1 MATPLANVDNSHNA
15 APITSSKVG
24 PVQGCG
30 GPPTSPEALKQD
42 GVFQMASK
50 GGAPYVSH
58 RRGRE
63 YRLAGG
69 KRTRRRS
76 SKRRHHSRRRHAKK
90 KTHRRRRHHRGGQMI
105 DPILRDSVTSG
116 TEPVTS
122 DTNTAALA
130 SINHDDLMM
139 GGRKS
144 HRRRRHHKK
153 SRKHTRK
160 HRRRGS
166 RRMKGGDG
174 VYAAALTPSYSAP
187 GELDSSAL
195 ASPPPIVRTN
205 NCLDTYK
212 HLGDK
217 PPYNEEWKGIN

>member
-1 MATPLANVDNSHNA
+1 MESAFANVGNTHDV

-24 PVQGCG
+24 AVQGCG
-30 GPPTSPEALKQD
+30 GPASSPEALQQE
-42 GVFQMASK
+42 GVYRMASK
-50 GGAPYVSH
+50 VGGGK
-58 RRGRE
+58 RR
-63 YRLAGG
+63 YYTLAGG
-69 KRTRRRS
+69 KRHTKRRRL
-76 SKRRHHSRRRHAKK
+76 SKRRRP
-90 KTHRRRRHHRGGQMI
+90 KTHRRRRHHRGGQHDYGAM
-105 DPILRDSVTSG
+105 RDTVSSG
-116 TEPVTS
+116 TKPVVSDGNTTS
-122 DTNTAALA
+122 KQIIPYPPLV
-130 SINHDDLMM
+130 S
-139 GGRKS
+139 GGKS

-166 RRMKGGDG
+166 RRMRGGDG
-174 VYAAALTPSYSAP
+174 VYAAALTPSYSSP
-187 GELDSSAL
+187 GDLESSAL